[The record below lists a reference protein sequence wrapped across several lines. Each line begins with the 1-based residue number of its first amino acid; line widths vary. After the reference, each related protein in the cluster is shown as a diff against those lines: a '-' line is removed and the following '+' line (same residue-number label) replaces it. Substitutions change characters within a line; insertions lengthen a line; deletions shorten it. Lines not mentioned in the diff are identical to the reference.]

1 MQVGP
6 REIARRLGDQ
16 AEAVCR
22 YLLPGGKKV
31 GSDWTA
37 GGISGHEGKSLKVS
51 VSGAKAGI
59 GADFADPESFK
70 GDLLD
75 LWKAVRGCS
84 MRDAII
90 EAKAYLGL
98 EQATTLSK
106 EYRKPEKSKARVPS
120 DPVRT
125 YLYLERGISH
135 ETIDLFRIR
144 TSERGEIVFPF
155 FSPDRE
161 LVNLKYLA
169 LERENGRKKIR
180 AEAGCA
186 PSFFGWNAIVKKFP
200 DSPEVVITEGEIDA
214 MTWVDAGFPA
224 LSIPSGV
231 NSIPDA
237 IAYDWENLAQFET
250 IYLCPDSDKA
260 GEGMVTLFADRI
272 GKARLR
278 RISLPFKDPNEAK
291 VKGKWKSDDFAKAI
305 LEAKGLLDE
314 KILTY
319 PDAIEEIM
327 ALKRGEGATQRFGY
341 DIELLGPD
349 VRIVRGHTYLVAG
362 YQGHG
367 KTLVANQVALELA
380 CRGET
385 VAIASLEVETIELM
399 TQVLDLYCET
409 DEVTEELKG
418 LFMDRFEE
426 RFVFLREHGRVGLG
440 TVMEF
445 FEYARSRYGAT
456 HFVLDNLTKLRTKID
471 DYGQQSED
479 INRVTDY
486 ARDNKVSV
494 WIVAHLK
501 KKGEKKHDY
510 EPDDV
515 RGSGVISDLA
525 STVMQV
531 VRNKDKEHSSDP
543 IPTEADTTV
552 YVTKQRVTGK
562 EPRISL
568 FKRDCG
574 VVKLERR
581 KERKIHDEDIP
592 RSPEPPAQSELSPRY
607 ADP

>member
-1 MQVGP
+1 LQVGP

-22 YLLPGGKKV
+22 YLLPGGKKI
-31 GSDWTA
+31 GNDWTA
-37 GGISGHEGKSLKVS
+37 GGISGSEGKSLKIS

-84 MRDAII
+84 MRDAIV

-98 EQATTLSK
+98 ERTATYAK
-106 EYRKPEKSKARVPS
+106 EYRKPEKPKVSKPS
-120 DPVRT
+120 DPVKT
-125 YLYLERGISH
+125 YLYVERKISF
-135 ETIDLFRIR
+135 ETQELFRIR
-144 TSERGEIVFPF
+144 SKDREIVFPF

-161 LVNLKYLA
+161 LVNVKYLS
-169 LERENGRKKIR
+169 LDREHGRKKIR
-180 AEAGCA
+180 AEGGCA
-186 PSFFGWNAIVKKFP
+186 PSFFGWHAIAKKFP

-237 IAYDWENLAQFET
+237 ITYDWDNLSQFET
-250 IYLCPDSDKA
+250 IYLCPDADKA
-260 GEGMVTLFADRI
+260 GEGMIAAFADRI

-278 RISLPFKDPNEAK
+278 KIALPFKDPNEAK
-291 VKGKWKSDDFAKAI
+291 TKGDWKSDDFAKAI

-314 KILTY
+314 KIVTY
-319 PDAIEEIM
+319 PDVMDEIV
-327 ALKRGEGATQRFGY
+327 ALKNGEGALKRFGY

-349 VRIVRGHTYLVAG
+349 VRIVRGHTFLVAG

-367 KTLVANQVALELA
+367 KTLVTNQIALELA
-380 CRGET
+380 SRGET
-385 VAIASLEVETIELM
+385 VAIASLEVETLELM
-399 TQVLDLYCET
+399 TQIVDLYLET
-409 DEVTEELKG
+409 DEISDETKG
-418 LFMDRFEE
+418 LFLERFEDRFI
-426 RFVFLREHGRVGLG
+426 FLREFGRVALAS
-440 TVMEF
+440 VMEF

-486 ARDNKVSV
+486 ARDNNVTI
-494 WIVAHLK
+494 WIVSHLK
-501 KKGEKKHDY
+501 KRGEKKHDY

-525 STVMQV
+525 STVLQV
-531 VRNKDKEHSSDP
+531 VRNKDKEHSTDP
-543 IPTEADTTV
+543 IPTDADTTV

-562 EPRISL
+562 EPRIYL
-568 FKRDCG
+568 FKMNCG

-592 RSPEPPAQSELSPRY
+592 PASPKSEPSELSPRY
-607 ADP
+607 RDD